1 MFRKRDK
8 EQKRKL
14 KKQPRL
20 QRTHAGS
27 TAATP
32 KLVMPEQTKK
42 RVQRRKRARTQQQ
55 LTLPLH
61 WLKQIVF
68 SSRWLSLALLSTAVY
83 ALYFI
88 GQQPSYQISQV
99 PIEGLYA
106 IPATEVLAYSGLAGQ
121 HIFSIDPEAV
131 AERIN
136 QTPGIIGATVEV
148 SWPNQA
154 RVTVQED
161 TPVAVILQGEETLW
175 VNEAGDL
182 LPARLD
188 IPELLHIQTDVPL
201 AMGLT
206 QEQANVTAN
215 ANESASESENASPT
229 LPGQPVQ
236 MVEGRV
242 PTAVLE
248 GAQQLRTL
256 LPDQNSFRYTH
267 EHGLIY
273 DDPQGWA
280 VYFGTGNDMHQKLA
294 VYNVLL
300 NELRTQGV
308 TPAYI
313 SVSNQQQPFYR
324 ALGGE

>member
-1 MFRKRDK
+1 MFSKRHN
-8 EQKRKL
+8 ERKRKL
-14 KKQPRL
+14 KKQPQL
-20 QRTHAGS
+20 QRTHTGS

-42 RVQRRKRARTQQQ
+42 RVQRRKRERTQQQ
-55 LTLPLH
+55 LTLPLN
-61 WLKQIVF
+61 WLKQVIF

-99 PIEGLYA
+99 PIDGLYA

-121 HIFSIDPEAV
+121 HIFAIDPEDV
-131 AERIN
+131 AERVSH
-136 QTPGIIGATVEV
+136 TPGIVGATVEV
-148 SWPNQA
+148 SWPNKA
-154 RVTVQED
+154 RITVQED
-161 TPVAVILQGEETLW
+161 TPVAVVLQGEHTLW
-175 VNEAGDL
+175 VNKAGDL

-188 IPELLHIQTDVPL
+188 LPELLHIRTDVSL
-201 AMGLT
+201 AMGFEETEEL
-206 QEQANVTAN
+206 
-215 ANESASESENASPT
+215 
-229 LPGQPVQ
+229 G
-236 MVEGRV
+236 GRI
-242 PTAVLE
+242 PTAVLA
-248 GAQQLRTL
+248 GAQQLQTL
-256 LPDQNSFRYTH
+256 IPNQNNFRYNH

-280 VYFGTGNDMHQKLA
+280 VYFGTGEDMHQKLA
-294 VYNVLL
+294 VYDVLL

-324 ALGGE
+324 ASGGQ